1 MATPEYICIPNIEG
15 IFNSQEMCKTDLS
28 GYVSL
33 IPPPVEP
40 VMAQQSPYYST
51 NEETYNI
58 TINWIRHGESCANL
72 ATKGFQDKKDPDS
85 DISYGDGYGITGNG
99 FETNM
104 KNGLHKDIMDKEIDI
119 TNTEIQ
125 EFELIDHPIGDDSL
139 IDKEYQTFVDTWME
153 VFNTAASKMKGT
165 FMYEPNLSYVG
176 MSHAI
181 NLGTNFFS
189 KNEHSNHTNIYIS
202 SALTRTITTA
212 LLALRFVSDA
222 VIYVVPYINEIN
234 NSAEQFGIDFQ
245 NTAVKSSILKKKILF
260 IKKWLD
266 INWITYFDDI
276 EIINFL
282 ITIYEIIDI
291 SNNAD
296 AEKVKNTIIKVLNC
310 RKYIGCRRD
319 NYTQL
324 QDYVLELLQMENLD
338 SYLIKDNN
346 TKYTLVTNFIKKA
359 QTLVSNLTQFKHGP
373 TVNFEIYDYYEQLR
387 TKPRYKDIIPDTTI
401 SNINFFLTDVLKIIY
416 RDIKFPK
423 NYQIYP
429 KNLNKLED
437 GPREDIT
444 IYAFAH
450 GSLIRQIWRE
460 FHNKEDKSQSY
471 GSVAHEL
478 DKMMNTAVISDIITL
493 TKDLHRILEHNFTI
507 IHTPEKIRSTYYNF
521 EKYHPDVCKLQSI
534 KGIINFPL
542 YYDTL
547 DTSKVAVFKQKYPPD
562 KNSEFFYNNMKPYT
576 NNLPLVIEG
585 YERKYLKYK
594 QKYLDLKKHNL

>member
-15 IFNSQEMCKTDLS
+15 IFKSQEMCNTNLLGS
-28 GYVSL
+28 VSL
-33 IPPPVEP
+33 TPPLVEP
-40 VMAQQSPYYST
+40 VVAQQSPYYST

-72 ATKGFQDKKDPDS
+72 ATKGFQDKKDTTI
-85 DISYGDGYGITGNG
+85 DIGYGITGNI
-99 FETNM
+99 FEKDM
-104 KNGLHKDIMDKEIDI
+104 KNGLHKDIMDKEIG
-119 TNTEIQ
+119 EIDESD
-125 EFELIDHPIGDDSL
+125 EFELIDLSIIDDDL
-139 IDKEYQTFVDTWME
+139 DTENQTFYNRWMKE
-153 VFNTAASKMKGT
+153 FSTTASKIKGT

-189 KNEHSNHTNIYIS
+189 KDEHSNNTNIYIS

-212 LLALRFVSDA
+212 LLALRFVPNA

-234 NSAEQFGIDFQ
+234 NAGEQLGIDFQ

-282 ITIYEIIDI
+282 IIIYEIIDI
-291 SNNAD
+291 SINAD
-296 AEKVKNTIIKVLNC
+296 AKKVKETIIIVLNC

-319 NYTQL
+319 NYKQL
-324 QDYVLELLQMENLD
+324 QEYVVKLLKMKDLD
-338 SYLIKDNN
+338 SYLIRKDN
-346 TKYTLVTNFIKKA
+346 TKYTLVTDFIKKA
-359 QTLVSNLTQFKHGP
+359 QTLVSNLTQFKYGP

-387 TKPRYKDIIPDTTI
+387 TKPGYKDIIPDTTI

-416 RDIKFPK
+416 RDIKFPE
-423 NYQIYP
+423 NFQIYP
-429 KNLNKLED
+429 KNLKKLED
-437 GPREDIT
+437 GPRKDIN

-450 GSLIRQIWRE
+450 GNLIRQIWRE
-460 FHNKEDKSQSY
+460 FHNKEDESQLY
-471 GSVAHEL
+471 GNVKHTLET
-478 DKMMNTAVISDIITL
+478 MMNTAVISDIITL
-493 TKDLHRILEHNFTI
+493 TKDLHRILKHKFTI

-534 KGIINFPL
+534 KGIINYPL
-542 YYDTL
+542 YHDTL
-547 DTSKVAVFKQKYPPD
+547 DTSKVAVFKNNYPPD
-562 KNSEFFYNNMKPYT
+562 KNSEFFYNDIAHYT
-576 NNLPLVIEG
+576 NDLPLVIEG